1 MNNIENNT
9 SSTTPP
15 SGGRGVIQYLISISQ
30 FYGRDSRFVIAGGGN
45 TSYKNAEKIWV
56 KASGS
61 SLATITEDGFAVLD
75 RAKLNLMSDKLYSAN
90 AAEREEQVKNDLADA
105 TITKGKR
112 PSVETSMHNVIDFAF
127 VVHMHPT
134 LVNGLMCANNA
145 QADLQKL
152 FGAKALYIEYTD
164 PGYVL
169 FKKVENAIK
178 AFRAED
184 GAEPAVIW
192 LQNHGIFVAANSIEE
207 IKVLYDKILGTL
219 EKVAPQPPKGG
230 DGANLNVFTNEEEC
244 TAPSPLGRAGVGCL
258 PGIRMI
264 LSNEGLKTLK
274 VRKNAL
280 VKHFY
285 DTEEAQAKIAKP
297 FTPDAIVYCKSN
309 YIFLNDE
316 EPEAVLAEAAKQI
329 PAFTARFGYQPKVI
343 LIKGIGLVA
352 VGDNAAQCDIILDV
366 FEDAMKIAYYAE
378 SFGGPHPM
386 TQAQIDFIDNWEV
399 ENYRRSVAAG
409 GAAGRAENKTII
421 VTGAAQGFGEGIARC
436 LLQQGA
442 NIVVADMN
450 EAVGRAT
457 VERFNGMAKSNR
469 AIFVKTNVSEI
480 PSIENLVHETICNF
494 GAIDTFISN
503 AGVLRAGG
511 LEDMTPEDFEFVTK
525 INYNAYF
532 YCTKVVSRI
541 MKLQTKYAPEYYAD
555 IIQVNSKS
563 GLRGSKANF
572 AYSGGKF
579 GGIGLTQSFALELAP
594 FRIKVNSICP
604 GNFYEGP
611 LWSDPENGL
620 FVQYL
625 NAGKVPGAK
634 TIDDVKAFYLAQ
646 VPLQKGCSPEDVT
659 KGALYLMEQCGET
672 GQALPITGGQVM
684 LS

>member
-1 MNNIENNT
+1 MKE
-9 SSTTPP
+9 
-15 SGGRGVIQYLISISQ
+15 IQELISISQ
-30 FYGRDSRFVIAGGGN
+30 FYGCDSRYVIAGGGN

-61 SLATITEDGFAVLD
+61 SLATITEEGFAVLD
-75 RAKLNLMSDKLYSAN
+75 RAKLNLMSGKTYSSN
-90 AAEREEQVKNDLADA
+90 PIEREEEVKNDLAVA
-105 TITKGKR
+105 TISKGKR
-112 PSVETSMHNVIDFAF
+112 PSVETSMHNAIDFSF
-127 VVHMHPT
+127 VVHLHPT
-134 LVNGLMCANNA
+134 IVNGLMSSQHAES
-145 QADLQKL
+145 DLRKL

-169 FKKVENAIK
+169 FKKVEDAIK

-184 GAEPAVIW
+184 GADPAVIW
-192 LQNHGIFVAANSIEE
+192 LQNHGIFVGANSIEE
-207 IKVLYDKILGTL
+207 IKVLYSKIFETL
-219 EKVAPQPPKGG
+219 EKAIKFPVPTAERE
-230 DGANLNVFTNEEEC
+230 TCSC
-244 TAPSPLGRAGVGCL
+244 TEQIV
-258 PGIRMI
+258 PGIRMM
-264 LSNEGLKTLK
+264 LSGDGLKTMK
-274 VRKNAL
+274 VRKTEL
-280 VKHFY
+280 IKYYY
-285 DTEEAQAKIAKP
+285 DSIENQAKIAKP

-316 EPEAVLAEAAKQI
+316 EPEAVLAEAKKAI
-329 PAFTARFGYQPKVI
+329 PAFTSRYGYQPKI
-343 LIKGIGLVA
+343 FLIKGIGLVA
-352 VGDNAAQCDIILDV
+352 AGDNAGQCDILLDV
-366 FEDAMKIAYYAE
+366 FEDAMKIEYLAE
-378 SFGGPHPM
+378 SFGGAHPM
-386 TQAQIDFIDNWEV
+386 TQGQIDFIDTWEV

-409 GAAGRAENKTII
+409 SSVGRAENKTVI

-436 LLQQGA
+436 LLLEGA

-450 EAVGRAT
+450 ETVGLAT
-457 VERFNGMAKSNR
+457 VGHFNTLAKSNQ

-480 PSIENLVHETICNF
+480 KSLENLIHQTVCNF
-494 GAIDTFISN
+494 GAIDSFISN

-511 LEDMTPEDFEFVTK
+511 LDDMTPEDFDFVTR

-532 YCTKVVSRI
+532 YCCKVVNRV
-541 MKLQTKYAPEYYAD
+541 MKLQTRYSQEYFAD
-555 IIQVNSKS
+555 IIQINSKS

-572 AYSGGKF
+572 AYAGGKF

-604 GNFYEGP
+604 GNFYDGP
-611 LWSDPENGL
+611 LWSDPVNGL

-634 TIDDVKAFYLAQ
+634 TIDDVKQFYLAQ
-646 VPLQKGCSPEDVT
+646 VPLRKGCSPEDVT

>member
-1 MNNIENNT
+1 MNNSENNNT
-9 SSTTPP
+9 RSTTPP
-15 SGGRGVIQYLISISQ
+15 SGGRGVIQDLISISQ

-75 RAKLNLMSDKLYSAN
+75 RAKLNLMSDKVYSAN

-145 QADLQKL
+145 QVDLQKL

-169 FKKVENAIK
+169 FKKVEDAIK

-207 IKVLYDKILGTL
+207 VKVHYTKLLDTL
-219 EKVAPQPPKGG
+219 EKAVNASDRVTLSHPITIFDEPR
-230 DGANLNVFTNEEEC
+230 ATCSC
-244 TAPSPLGRAGVGCL
+244 TEKVL

-264 LSNEGLKTLK
+264 LSKEGLKTLK

-280 VKHFY
+280 IKHFY
-285 DTEEAQAKIAKP
+285 DSKENQAKITKP
-297 FTPDAIVYCKSN
+297 FSPDAIVYCKSN

-329 PAFTARFGYQPKVI
+329 PTFTAKFGYQPKVI

-366 FEDAMKIAYYAE
+366 FEDAMKIAYYSE

-409 GAAGRAENKTII
+409 ASAGRAENKTII

-450 EAVGRAT
+450 ETVGRAT
-457 VERFNGMAKSNR
+457 VEHFNTLVKSNR

-494 GAIDTFISN
+494 GAIDAFISN

-511 LEDMTPEDFEFVTK
+511 LDDMTPEDFEFVTK

-532 YCTKVVSRI
+532 YCTKVVSKV

-572 AYSGGKF
+572 AYAGGKF

-611 LWSDPENGL
+611 LWSDPVNGL

>member
-1 MNNIENNT
+1 MKEIQQLIE
-9 SSTTPP
+9 
-15 SGGRGVIQYLISISQ
+15 ISQ

-45 TSYKNAEKIWV
+45 TSYKNAEKLWV

-75 RAKLNLMSDKLYSAN
+75 RVKLNLMSEKTYSAV

-112 PSVETSMHNVIDFAF
+112 PSVETSMHNVIDYAF

-145 QADLQKL
+145 ESDLKKL

-169 FKKVENAIK
+169 FKKVEEAIK
-178 AFRAED
+178 TYRAENA
-184 GAEPAVIW
+184 AEPQIIW

-207 IKVLYDKILGTL
+207 VKVLYTNVLDTL
-219 EKVAPQPPKGG
+219 ENAISFPVP
-230 DGANLNVFTNEEEC
+230 TEE
-244 TAPSPLGRAGVGCL
+244 RATCSFAEQIL

-264 LSNEGLKTLK
+264 LSAESLKTLK

-280 VKHFY
+280 IKHFY

-329 PAFTARFGYQPKVI
+329 PEFTAKFGYQPKVI

-378 SFGGPHPM
+378 AFGGPHPM

-409 GAAGRAENKTII
+409 ASKGRAENKTII
-421 VTGAAQGFGEGIARC
+421 VTGAAMGFGEGIARC
-436 LLQQGA
+436 LLQEGA
-442 NIVVADMN
+442 NIVVADLN
-450 EAVGRAT
+450 EEVGKAT
-457 VERFNGMAKSNR
+457 VQRFNSLAKSNR
-469 AIFVKTNVSEI
+469 AIFVKTNVGEI
-480 PSIENLVHETICNF
+480 PSIENLVHETVCNF
-494 GAIDTFISN
+494 GAIDCFISN

-511 LEDMTPEDFEFVTK
+511 LDDMTPEDFEFVTK

-532 YCTKVVSRI
+532 YCTKVVSKVL
-541 MKLQTKYAPEYYAD
+541 KLQTKYAAAIYYAD
-555 IIQVNSKS
+555 IIQINSKS

-572 AYSGGKF
+572 AYAGGKF

-625 NAGKVPGAK
+625 RAGKVPGAK

-646 VPLQKGCSPEDVT
+646 VPMQKGCSPEDVT